1 MNMFR
6 KVFCIF
12 FTQAL
17 TEMALK
23 KQHCV
28 VLCELCALHTQT
40 QFSSLLI
47 RPTKKEKEV
56 VPSDLDRLGE

>member
-23 KQHCV
+23 NQHCV

-40 QFSSLLI
+40 QFS